1 MEKKMIHRQLIQHVK
16 ALDVHTTS
24 RYNHYKLNLIVEDE
38 RLQCEVISI
47 VVSELTA
54 D

>member
-1 MEKKMIHRQLIQHVK
+1 MIHRQLIQHVK